1 MSLYSSAVSSSSP
14 IETSLEILP
23 LGNVAYDL
31 IASGLISWSNSS
43 SWDNSSDIAGTR
55 SAESKKYEVTNQ
67 KVGDIKKS
75 MNISNFADTKNW
87 LTKKAN
93 EQNTITETTSTTRKS
108 WLGAQVDTALTYRYW
123 QENNDQLLSR
133 YGYETY
139 AQKSTNLN
147 ESLKWM
153 QVQDLNKLNDNVVIA
168 DVQDTAGQEVERNV
182 ASNQMNNYFGQYYVD
197 KNRV

>member
-55 SAESKKYEVTNQ
+55 STESKKYEVINQ
-67 KVGDIKKS
+67 NVGDIKKS

-87 LTKKAN
+87 LTQKAN
-93 EQNTITETTSTTRKS
+93 EQNTITQTTSTTTRS
-108 WLGAQVDTALTYRYW
+108 WFGLKVDTALTYRYW

-139 AQKSTNLN
+139 AQKSANLN